1 MLVKSKIKWVA
12 LGGLVLSFV
21 SLLVHLLLAKYSSAD
36 LVRYSA
42 ITGFTEDLNVN
53 IEGRQ
58 RRPTLCKKLEGKH
71 AEMEADA
78 EAKRKREQERA
89 AAHLALQKD
98 EEPFGHDL
106 IKLIEFPFGPA
117 TIGKSEGQSKLH
129 REVNNLASLEGLRD
143 MILTVQENQISMWE
157 KLKKVER
164 VVCPHSDDDED
175 TLDDK

>member
-58 RRPTLCKKLEGKH
+58 V
-71 AEMEADA
+71 
-78 EAKRKREQERA
+78 
-89 AAHLALQKD
+89 AHLFLFFIAV
-98 EEPFGHDL
+98 FVV
-106 IKLIEFPFGPA
+106 F
-117 TIGKSEGQSKLH
+117 
-129 REVNNLASLEGLRD
+129 
-143 MILTVQENQISMWE
+143 MIL
-157 KLKKVER
+157 
-164 VVCPHSDDDED
+164 VVLIDFIVIILRCFSFLSSNCYRA
-175 TLDDK
+175 LDIASCGKMLYLLNPCSLMPILEVDILVMPCLMFLLTR